1 MPPMLIPALAFIVMV
16 LLVVGLP
23 SLAIVVIRYFKLK
36 ERELAIEMEYR
47 HKSQQQGLA
56 IEQRVQGVEQRVQRL
71 EQVLTSLDHDVRDR
85 LEIKSSS
92 ATSLSSHAEL
102 VEGPAASDADRE
114 ESLESVPTKVR

>member
-16 LLVVGLP
+16 LLAVGLP

-56 IEQRVQGVEQRVQRL
+56 IEQRVQGVEQRVERL
-71 EQVLTSLDHDVRDR
+71 EHVLTSLDRDVRDR
-85 LEIKSSS
+85 LGIKSTS
-92 ATSLSSHAEL
+92 ATSLSSHPEL

-114 ESLESVPTKVR
+114 ESLQPIPTKAR